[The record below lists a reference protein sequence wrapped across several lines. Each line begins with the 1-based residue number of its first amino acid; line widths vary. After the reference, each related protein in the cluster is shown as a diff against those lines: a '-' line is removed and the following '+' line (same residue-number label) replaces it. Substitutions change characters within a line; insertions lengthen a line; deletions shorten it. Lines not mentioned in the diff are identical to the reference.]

1 MLFPLTK
8 VPKNTLFLSYIMK
21 GIMIVFLRILRLRLH
36 QNVLTCGCFPGFY
49 LPKEADVSV
58 PSGKIIFDR
67 PQYVITCSR

>member
-36 QNVLTCGCFPGFY
+36 QNVLTKGH
-49 LPKEADVSV
+49 
-58 PSGKIIFDR
+58 
-67 PQYVITCSR
+67 T